1 MSKLAQTLK
10 TRIYIFK
17 KILPFIAI
25 LIPNIIL
32 YFLDSYSFEKT
43 WKGRTYYLFFLWVI
57 FLEIIL
63 KWEELKEDKMKSL
76 VSLRSTLFIMALLMP
91 TLYVIAENYF
101 GLNVIINDL
110 AIKNGIEFASRFP
123 EVIPLSVEYLVF
135 SVLFALMIAL
145 EYGIVGLGKFSV
157 STFLPGI
164 IGVIYMMDNL
174 YSAGFTPFQ
183 ILVPTTATLASK
195 MLNFLG
201 YQTALN
207 LNSSMPILAAWNQ
220 SGTFAAKIGWP
231 CAGIDSLLIYSV
243 TIALFL
249 GNFHI
254 SFLKKLICFSVGAI
268 ITYFINILRIASIFI
283 IGVNGGDV
291 WRFHDYYGSLYSI
304 TWIVAY
310 PLIIIVVQTLWIK
323 LKERLGTQF
332 IKY

>member
-1 MSKLAQTLK
+1 MSKLVQTLK
-10 TRIYIFK
+10 IRIYIFK

-25 LIPNIIL
+25 LMPNIIL
-32 YFLDSYSFEKT
+32 YFLDPYSFEKT

-63 KWEELKEDKMKSL
+63 KWEDLRKDKIKSL
-76 VSLRSTLFIMALLMP
+76 RSLRSTLFITALLMP

-101 GLNVIINDL
+101 RLNIIIDEL
-110 AIKNGIEFASRFP
+110 AIKTNIEFATKFP
-123 EVIPLSVEYLVF
+123 GIIPLSIEYLVF
-135 SVLFALMIAL
+135 TALFALIVVL
-145 EYGIVGLGKFSV
+145 EYGIMGLEKFSL
-157 STFLPGI
+157 STFLLGI
-164 IGVIYMMDNL
+164 IGMIYMMDNL
-174 YSAGFTPFQ
+174 YGRGFTPFQ

-207 LNSSMPILAAWNQ
+207 LSSSTPILVAWNQ
-220 SGTFAAKIGWP
+220 SGTFTAKIGWP

-243 TIALFL
+243 TIVLFL
-249 GNFHI
+249 GNFPI
-254 SFLKKLICFSVGAI
+254 SFFKKLICFSIGAI

-283 IGVNGGDV
+283 IGVNGGDI

-323 LKERLGTQF
+323 LKERLST
-332 IKY
+332 